1 MLSHTPDSNGPN
13 EMSSDANF
21 ESIPPNGAGVQTQ
34 VTLAGKVIAS
44 K

>member
-13 EMSSDANF
+13 EMSSDANSQ
-21 ESIPPNGAGVQTQ
+21 SIPPSVAGVQTQ

-44 K
+44 E